1 MLSKTLSATLA
12 LTFALLTVANSQAS
26 DPDAPFSMTIQDTMR
41 VPKKGVVMT
50 GQIEQGQVRNGEI
63 ICVPLKAGGTISSQV
78 EGMEKMFAWWSQPV
92 PVSILASWSAMLR
105 KSKLLWVW
113 HCRISA
119 SDSPVTRFIL

>member
-1 MLSKTLSATLA
+1 MLSQTLPATLA

-78 EGMEKMFAWWSQPV
+78 EGMEKMYRLV
-92 PVSILASWSAMLR
+92 E
-105 KSKLLWVW
+105 
-113 HCRISA
+113 SA
-119 SDSPVTRFIL
+119 SAGEHIGILVSNVEEEQIAVGMALHNQCE